1 MSLVNDMLRDLEQRG
16 QKTASGALMDASVQ
30 PVQQEIAELP
40 PRRAPWPWIVMVIAL
55 VVGFAALAWQQ
66 WQGIQTAADAGVIAA
81 AKPTSVS
88 TPKPATP
95 TAEPEQSAK
104 HTPVQPELGVR
115 AERPEPDVT
124 PLRRVSDQQQP
135 AGETQDP
142 VTTLSARRAKAEAVA
157 IMPRLQQIGW
167 KNTERGGELTLA
179 FSAPVTL
186 NILQQSADAIRLA
199 LPDTVLE
206 DTVPLLP
213 VGVIRSFEL
222 NTAAQQLMLSLSTVR
237 AAQFELRRDTQQ
249 VQLAISLSEPVE
261 PVESVPVVTPDVS
274 SDRAVA
280 QLAKPTQSEVKPQK
294 TAPIPE
300 KPASETVKQSRV
312 QQTVAKP
319 ATATASAPEKAV
331 PKVEAKAA
339 STPVLKSQAQSK
351 PTLKPTDKVAH
362 SVSQPKSVP
371 ALKPQPNSVA
381 VPERPSRP
389 VSKQEK
395 PRAELSVKRE
405 TTIQVAKPGPVSEG
419 PEIPKKAKVASAATK
434 PVTSKY
440 SDKQAAAQAR
450 VLLQNNQVGAAQR
463 LLTTQ
468 LEAAPGHRESRVLL
482 ASLQLA
488 AGKLNAAD
496 DLVDE
501 GLKLLPAD
509 SGLKKVKA
517 RVLLAQEKPDA
528 AVQLLGSAQPGVQA
542 DPEYHELWAVALQ
555 QNKQA
560 DDAIRVYYQL
570 LQRDSQQARW
580 WVGLGYSLELAAR
593 IDESRKAY
601 KSSLQIP
608 DLDANLKHFVTQ
620 RLKQLAQR

>member
-40 PRRAPWPWIVMVIAL
+40 PHRAPWPWIVMVIAL

-66 WQGIQTAADAGVIAA
+66 WQGIQTAADTGVVAA
-81 AKPTSVS
+81 AKPTPVS
-88 TPKPATP
+88 TPKLAQPPTP
-95 TAEPEQSAK
+95 TAEPEPSAK
-104 HTPVQPELGVR
+104 HTPVQPEIGVR
-115 AERPEPDVT
+115 VERAEPDVT
-124 PLRRVSDQQQP
+124 PSNLGADQQQP

-142 VTTLSARRAKAEAVA
+142 ATTLSARRAEAEAVA

-179 FSAPVTL
+179 FSAPITL

-249 VQLAISLSEPVE
+249 VQLAINLSEPVD
-261 PVESVPVVTPDVS
+261 PVPAVTPDVS

-280 QLAKPTQSEVKPQK
+280 QLAKPTQSDAKPQK

-300 KPASETVKQSRV
+300 KPALETVKQSSV

-319 ATATASAPEKAV
+319 ETATASAPEKAV
-331 PKVEAKAA
+331 PKAEAKAV
-339 STPVLKSQAQSK
+339 SNPVPKPQAQSR
-351 PTLKPTDKVAH
+351 PALKPTDKVAH
-362 SVSQPKSVP
+362 SVAQPKPAP
-371 ALKPQPNSVA
+371 ALKPKPVA
-381 VPERPSRP
+381 VTERPSKP

-395 PRAELSVKRE
+395 PRVEPSVKRE
-405 TTIQVAKPGPVSEG
+405 KTTQVAKPEPVSEG
-419 PEIPKKAKVASAATK
+419 PATPRKAKVASAANTK